1 LTDLK
6 NRYPEKQLRLDLMLA
21 ELYSAQKEYQ
31 RAFDLLTVALQKNPG
46 QRELL
51 YTRAMVAEKLDKF
64 DVLESDLQ
72 LLLQQNPD
80 DANALNALGYI
91 LVDRTDRYQEA
102 EGYLR
107 RAIALE
113 PDATVIIDS
122 YGWLLFKQGD
132 TQQALEYLQRAY
144 KQEQEGEI
152 AAHLIEVLWVSG
164 QHNDARDLM
173 EQALET
179 VEDKVPLYK
188 LLKRIPGL
196 K

>member
-1 LTDLK
+1 
-6 NRYPEKQLRLDLMLA
+6 MLA

-72 LLLQQNPD
+72 LLLQKNPE

-122 YGWLLFKQGD
+122 YGWLLFKQGE

-164 QHNDARDLM
+164 QHGDARDLM
-173 EQALET
+173 KQALET
-179 VEDKVPLYK
+179 VEDKVPLHK